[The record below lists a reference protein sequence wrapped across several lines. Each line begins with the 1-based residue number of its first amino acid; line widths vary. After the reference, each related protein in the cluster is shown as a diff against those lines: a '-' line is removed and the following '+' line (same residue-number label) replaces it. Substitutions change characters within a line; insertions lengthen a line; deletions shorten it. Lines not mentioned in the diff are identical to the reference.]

1 MWFARPNEFHECE
14 IAPEWDL
21 YRASAGAEIDLP
33 LTSRDDILWAIENKR
48 GSAPKVE
55 RGFHQTCAD
64 LNPAKQFVVYG
75 GTERFRLNADT
86 EAVGVSELAAQMYS
100 MR

>member
-1 MWFARPNEFHECE
+1 MGPLLHVG
-14 IAPEWDL
+14 
-21 YRASAGAEIDLP
+21 GAEIDLL
-33 LTSRDDILWAIENKR
+33 LTLPGDILWAIEIKR
-48 GSAPKVE
+48 GSVLKVE
-55 RGFHQTCAD
+55 RGFHQACAD

-75 GTERFRLNADT
+75 GTERFPLNADT